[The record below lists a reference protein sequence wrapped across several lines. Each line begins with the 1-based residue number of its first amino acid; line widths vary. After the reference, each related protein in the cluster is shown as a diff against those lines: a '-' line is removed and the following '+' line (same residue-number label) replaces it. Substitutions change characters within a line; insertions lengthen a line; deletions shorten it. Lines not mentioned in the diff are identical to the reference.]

1 MKNSARPDEIWI
13 KASIVGTIWAASE
26 IVLGSFLH
34 NLKVPFS
41 GNVLTAIGII
51 ILISVSYIWTEKGL
65 FWRAGLICALMKTMS
80 PSAVIFGPMIAIFS
94 EAILLE
100 ISVRIFGRTLVG
112 FFLGA
117 MLAMSWNLFQ
127 KIMNFII
134 FYGLNIVELYK
145 GLVKYSQKQLGI
157 HFDLFWLPVIV
168 LLVLYCLFGLISA
181 IIGIKV
187 GRKILQQPVPEK
199 PVKVPD
205 SLMENKTQEK
215 PAFDHSMTW
224 LLADILLIISSL
236 ILLNNTG
243 WIYWSSFITGVVT
256 IWAFRYK
263 RALRQLSK
271 PKFWVFFVMIT
282 MITAFVFSTGQSAS
296 NSLEHGLMIGIQMNF
311 RAVIIIVGFAV
322 LGTELYNPAIREYF
336 LRTYFKQLPMALE
349 LSFESLPLMIANIPE
364 FKVILKNPVSVIY
377 QVIAQAEYR
386 LAEIKGKPVKNVFII
401 AGEIGQGKTT
411 CLIRLIEALKAE
423 NISVGGIYS
432 PRIMEGDATIG
443 YDLVNISDQTK
454 EKYLRI
460 SDDESLSKIGKY
472 SILPPGQS
480 LGYRAFAVSSI
491 DVMFM
496 DEVGL
501 LELENKGWAKNLNE
515 LLNASKSHLV
525 LSVRDSFLERVIQK
539 WKLDDCTIC
548 RINEMNSSAI
558 SKMIIQKINKHTL
571 SPDFGAVQHNAYEI

>member
-1 MKNSARPDEIWI
+1 MKNKHKLDDKWI

-65 FWRAGLICALMKTMS
+65 FWRAGLICAIMKTMS

-94 EAILLE
+94 EALLLE
-100 ISVRIFGRTLVG
+100 ISVRIFGRTLAG

-117 MLAMSWNLFQ
+117 MMAMSWNLFQ

-134 FYGLNIVELYK
+134 FYGFNIVELYK

-157 HFDLFWLPVIV
+157 QTDLFWLPVIA

-199 PVKVPD
+199 PAKVPD
-205 SLMENKTQEK
+205 SPMDTKTKEK
-215 PAFDHSMTW
+215 PAFDYSMTW
-224 LLADILLIISSL
+224 LFADILLIISSL

-243 WIYWSSFITGVVT
+243 WIYWSTFITGVVA

-271 PKFWVFFVMIT
+271 PKFWVFFVIIT

-364 FKVILKNPVSVIY
+364 FKVILRNPVSVIY

-386 LAEIKGKPVKNVFII
+386 LAEIKGKLVRNVFII

-411 CLIRLIEALKAE
+411 CLIRLIEELKAE

-443 YDLVNISDQTK
+443 YDLVNISDHTR

-460 SDDESLSKIGKY
+460 SGDESLSNIGKY
-472 SILPPGQS
+472 SILPSGQS
-480 LGYRAFAVSSI
+480 FGYEAFAVSGI
-491 DVMFM
+491 DVMIM
-496 DEVGL
+496 DEVGM

-515 LLNASKSHLV
+515 LLIASKSHLV

-539 WKLDDCTIC
+539 WNLENYTICNLHEMDCT
-548 RINEMNSSAI
+548 AI
-558 SKMIIQKINKHTL
+558 SEMIIQKIK
-571 SPDFGAVQHNAYEI
+571 